1 MSVSVLGPTIAA
13 MVDEPLDRPS
23 GVDATPAAESRT
35 VSCCPVVE
43 LRQYTLRPGRRE
55 VLVELFD
62 RELVE
67 SQEAVGMQII
77 GQFRD
82 LDAPDRFVW
91 LRGFVDMD
99 SRLAGLTPFYG
110 GPVWAAHS
118 AAANATML
126 DVDDV
131 LLLRPAAPDSGFSIS
146 AGSRPPR
153 DADAGSGGQVS
164 DSLVTGTVYPV
175 STAEEEVELLDFLH
189 AEADPVLIEAGPVA
203 ELRTKTAVNTFP
215 ALPIRDGEHVVVRFA
230 RHDGAAEHA
239 AYLRRLEQS
248 PSWRDEIQPHLQ
260 RRLAGPAQHLRLQPT
275 PRSQLR

>member
-1 MSVSVLGPTIAA
+1 MAE
-13 MVDEPLDRPS
+13 EPLDRP
-23 GVDATPAAESRT
+23 GGIDATPAADSPT

-43 LRQYTLRPGRRE
+43 LRQYTLRPGQRE

-67 SQEAVGMQII
+67 SQEAVGMQVI

-99 SRLAGLTPFYG
+99 SRLAELTAFYG

-131 LLLRPAAPDSGFSIS
+131 LLLRPAAPGSGFSIS
-146 AGSRPPR
+146 AGSGSRPPH
-153 DADAGSGGQVS
+153 DADSRRRDHVS
-164 DSLVTGTVYPV
+164 DSLVTASVYPV

-189 AEADPVLIEAGPVA
+189 TEVDPVLMEPGRRPVA

-215 ALPIRDGEHVVVRFA
+215 ALPIRTGEHVVVRFA
-230 RHDGAAEHA
+230 RHDGAAEHSA
-239 AYLRRLEQS
+239 HLQRLEQS
-248 PSWRDEIQPHLQ
+248 PIWRDEVQPHLE
-260 RRLAGPAQHLRLQPT
+260 RRLAGPPQHLRLQPT
-275 PRSQLR
+275 PRSKLR